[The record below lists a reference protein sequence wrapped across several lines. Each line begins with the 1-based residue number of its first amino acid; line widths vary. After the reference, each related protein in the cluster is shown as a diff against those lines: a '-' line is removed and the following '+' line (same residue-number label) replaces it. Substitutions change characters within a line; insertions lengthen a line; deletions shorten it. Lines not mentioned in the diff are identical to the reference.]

1 MTMTLSIYVGP
12 YLEVEKTFDMANF
25 GYPLVSDGR
34 MEAAEPGEPLR
45 LIPNQTLPGVDRQM
59 DFNKHCDTPVVEITT
74 AQMDAE
80 KVEFSALTEP
90 VFAFCR
96 ERGIHV
102 RLKWGIVPC
111 YS

>member
-1 MTMTLSIYVGP
+1 MRMNLSIYVGP
-12 YLEVEKTFDMANF
+12 YLEVENTFDIANF

-45 LIPNQTLPGVDRQM
+45 LIPNQTLPGVTRQM
-59 DFNKHCDTPVVEITT
+59 SFDRHSDTPVVEITE
-74 AQMDAE
+74 ADMGAE
-80 KVEFSALTEP
+80 KVLFFNLAKP
-90 VFAFCR
+90 VCAYCR